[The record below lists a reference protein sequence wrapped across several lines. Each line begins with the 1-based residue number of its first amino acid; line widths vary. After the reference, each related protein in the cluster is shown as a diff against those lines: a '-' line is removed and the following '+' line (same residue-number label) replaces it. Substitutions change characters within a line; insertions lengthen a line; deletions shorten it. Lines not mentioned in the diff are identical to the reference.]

1 MNDMCVYTLSTYPF
15 FEHYRSHWNSVAA
28 TMQAN
33 IPFHC
38 AVKLCGAA
46 WRTRGKCLFYYPVH
60 SLIILSYY
68 SSLVSIDIFNS
79 HIHGSSPSLR
89 QVKSKT
95 AEGLRV
101 ATKPCIAGTQEVQ
114 QAWQNPHT
122 DWSSRTSWMA
132 SPPSMHQMFRRQQ
145 PYQMHRDQ
153 NKRRPVST

>member
-1 MNDMCVYTLSTYPF
+1 MFVLLSSTF
-15 FEHYRSHWNSVAA
+15 LDH
-28 TMQAN
+28 
-33 IPFHC
+33 
-38 AVKLCGAA
+38 
-46 WRTRGKCLFYYPVH
+46 
-60 SLIILSYY
+60 IIIY

-122 DWSSRTSWMA
+122 D
-132 SPPSMHQMFRRQQ
+132 
-145 PYQMHRDQ
+145 
-153 NKRRPVST
+153 